1 MMSWKITW
9 KVWKPSIPE
18 AKMSIMLTLFPLF
31 ISKLKRKDPFSHSLT
46 NSLIGKGLALS
57 KLTLGSELHSLNWTV
72 FNSKQK
78 PLLLILGE
86 SISVLTLSGK
96 IHIYNMEITSQDCPI
111 LTLLFLKTSMRKV
124 TLLILASEKFKMT

>member
-18 AKMSIMLTLFPLF
+18 AKMLIMSILFPLF
-31 ISKLKRKDPFSHSLT
+31 ISKLKRKDLSLHSLI

-57 KLTLGSELHSLNWTV
+57 KLTLGSELHSLNSTV
-72 FNSKQK
+72 FNSRQK
-78 PLLLILGE
+78 PLLPILGE

-96 IHIYNMEITSQDCPI
+96 IHIYNMEITSQDYPI
-111 LTLLFLKTSMRKV
+111 LTLLFLKTLMRKV
-124 TLLILASEKFKMT
+124 TLLISAWEKLKMT